1 MLVESLILDHNGD
14 EKSAVKLKSSD
25 IAIEDWLRTL

>member
-1 MLVESLILDHNGD
+1 MPVESLISHDNGE